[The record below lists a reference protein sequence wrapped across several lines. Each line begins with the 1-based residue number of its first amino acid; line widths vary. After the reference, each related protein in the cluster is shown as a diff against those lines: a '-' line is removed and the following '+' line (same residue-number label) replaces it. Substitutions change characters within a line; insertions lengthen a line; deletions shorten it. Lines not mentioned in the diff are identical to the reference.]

1 MTQPFGVN
9 WSDYAGL
16 ANFLSGA
23 GGVLGALAAV
33 IGLPAVL
40 FTWHITRKS
49 AYRSKVYSVITEM
62 LTAQREIVASL
73 KVGDLEGREVFSAML
88 REFDSIYK
96 LVARGSEASGQ
107 NWSTVARVDISYTF
121 LLFGPTYTC
130 WDELKKYDDS
140 AIKDIS
146 QNISKLKNKFVA
158 KKLFIGHQNRLS
170 HYLRNLYSSFEFI
183 GKTKLGKEEKSIL
196 GKLFRTQLTNYEQA
210 LLAYNCLSHYGSP
223 WISNGLL
230 EEFQVIKNIPRL
242 FFELDGKTTFKELF
256 PHIKFEWESQ

>member
-1 MTQPFGVN
+1 MIHPFGVN
-9 WSDYAGL
+9 WSDYSSL
-16 ANFLSGA
+16 ANFLSGV
-23 GGVLGALAAV
+23 GGALGALAAV

-40 FTWHITRKS
+40 FTWRSTQKS
-49 AYRSKVYSVITEM
+49 AYRSKVYSVVTEM

-73 KVGDLEGREVFSAML
+73 RVGDLEGRDVFSAML

-107 NWSTVARVDISYTF
+107 NWSTIAKVDISYTF

-130 WDELKKYDDS
+130 WDELRKYDDS
-140 AIKDIS
+140 AIRDIS
-146 QNISKLKNKFVA
+146 RNISKLKNRFVA

-183 GKTKLGKEEKSIL
+183 GKTKLGMEEKETL

-210 LLAYNCLSHYGSP
+210 LLAYNALSHYGLP
-223 WISNGLL
+223 WVTNGLF

-242 FFELDGKTTFKELF
+242 FFRIGWKDDVQGSF
-256 PHIKFEWESQ
+256 SMC